1 MTEGQS
7 SLSNQLFNNRQLFI
21 RYNRFKLDR
30 INEIL
35 AFSDRRIFTLIPR
48 LLHSN
53 QEGMPGYVEG
63 DVPQGIFNYVLTPEI
78 HFTAEDIFPDVI
90 IRRNNF
96 DKPFIETVLLMGSIG
111 SIAHT
116 QKSDLDYTLLVRKN
130 SVSPEQLA
138 LFNQKLKKIETWV
151 WENYKLEIHFFV
163 NDIDE
168 VKQNIFGESDSEST
182 GSALA
187 KLLKEEMYRTLVII
201 AGKIPYWWIMPLE
214 TDDKQYEQ
222 YCDMIR
228 KHHTLLNP
236 DEFVDIGNVED
247 IAEDEF
253 FGGTIW
259 ALIKSFKAPF
269 KTLIKMGLL
278 EDYMFSET
286 RFNLL
291 CHEIKKKVFHHV
303 PFEQIDPYLSL
314 FFRSEKYFED
324 TKGFNELDALRTAF
338 YIKVGTQVT
347 GDDLDRRI
355 KDPKKRTLVELIKRW
370 DWPSSR
376 LDQLNKY
383 IQWPMMQ
390 KVALGDRINKILM
403 SSYRIISERNK
414 TLGNENSLIT
424 ERDTHLLGRKLFSF
438 FNKSNY
444 KVESLFALIDG
455 ETGEKELTFLFHQVN
470 PRDKGEWYLIRGR
483 SKAFLEQIPK
493 ENIIKKAPSLLF
505 LVAFSCFN
513 SLYRRDTALL
523 LRSDQHQSIKE
534 LDLRNILQDLS
545 SYLAQV
551 DVANIP
557 NECLLSDAHIEQLF
571 LVVDFGNPIPAEV
584 MKGSLKE
591 CQTTEKYADFINQ
604 RIGRLRAVTA
614 IYLTSWG
621 ELFCKTFA
629 GLNCMHRVMVELGPQ
644 VIGTEADKEDFLKV
658 FIPGNRRDVM
668 SLSWLNNY
676 ILKSLRVRTRDSST
690 VKVAES

>member
-1 MTEGQS
+1 M
-7 SLSNQLFNNRQLFI
+7 
-21 RYNRFKLDR
+21 
-30 INEIL
+30 
-35 AFSDRRIFTLIPR
+35 
-48 LLHSN
+48 
-53 QEGMPGYVEG
+53 
-63 DVPQGIFNYVLTPEI
+63 
-78 HFTAEDIFPDVI
+78 
-90 IRRNNF
+90 
-96 DKPFIETVLLMGSIG
+96 
-111 SIAHT
+111 
-116 QKSDLDYTLLVRKN
+116 
-130 SVSPEQLA
+130 
-138 LFNQKLKKIETWV
+138 
-151 WENYKLEIHFFV
+151 
-163 NDIDE
+163 
-168 VKQNIFGESDSEST
+168 
-182 GSALA
+182 
-187 KLLKEEMYRTLVII
+187 
-201 AGKIPYWWIMPLE
+201 
-214 TDDKQYEQ
+214 
-222 YCDMIR
+222 
-228 KHHTLLNP
+228 
-236 DEFVDIGNVED
+236 
-247 IAEDEF
+247 
-253 FGGTIW
+253 
-259 ALIKSFKAPF
+259 
-269 KTLIKMGLL
+269 
-278 EDYMFSET
+278 
-286 RFNLL
+286 
-291 CHEIKKKVFHHV
+291 
-303 PFEQIDPYLSL
+303 
-314 FFRSEKYFED
+314 
-324 TKGFNELDALRTAF
+324 
-338 YIKVGTQVT
+338 
-347 GDDLDRRI
+347 
-355 KDPKKRTLVELIKRW
+355 
-370 DWPSSR
+370 
-376 LDQLNKY
+376 
-383 IQWPMMQ
+383 
-390 KVALGDRINKILM
+390 
-403 SSYRIISERNK
+403 
-414 TLGNENSLIT
+414 
-424 ERDTHLLGRKLFSF
+424 
-438 FNKSNY
+438 
-444 KVESLFALIDG
+444 IDG

>member
-1 MTEGQS
+1 MTEGQT
-7 SLSNQLFNNRQLFI
+7 SLTNELFNNRQLFI

-35 AFSDRRIFTLIPR
+35 AFNDRRVFTLIPR

-53 QEGMPGYVEG
+53 QAGLPGYVEG
-63 DVPQGIFNYVLTPEI
+63 DVPQGIYNYLLNPEI
-78 HFTAEDIFPDVI
+78 LYTAEHLFPDVI
-90 IRRNNF
+90 IRRNNY
-96 DKPFIETVLLMGSIG
+96 DKPFIETVLLMGSVG

-116 QKSDLDYTLLVRKN
+116 QKSDLDYTLLVRKS
-130 SVSPEQLA
+130 SVTEQQLE
-138 LFNQKLKKIETWV
+138 LFNRKLKLIENWV
-151 WENYKLEIHFFV
+151 WENHKLEIHFFV

-201 AGKIPYWWIMPLE
+201 AGKIPYWWIMPLKT
-214 TDDKQYEQ
+214 TDEQYEKN
-222 YCDMIR
+222 CEMIR
-228 KHHTLLNP
+228 RHQTLLNP

-247 IAEDEF
+247 IADDEF

-278 EDYMFSET
+278 EDYMFSQT

-291 CHEIKKKVFHHV
+291 CHEIKKKVFSQV
-303 PFEQIDPYLSL
+303 PFDEIDPYLSL
-314 FFRSEKYFED
+314 FLRSESYFKGS
-324 TKGFNELDALRTAF
+324 KGFNEVDALRTAF

-347 GDDLDRRI
+347 GDDMDRRTR
-355 KDPKKRTLVELIKRW
+355 DGKKRVLIELVRKW
-370 DWPSSR
+370 DWPTNR
-376 LDQLNKY
+376 LEQLNNY
-383 IQWPMMQ
+383 IQWQMMQ

-403 SSYRIISERNK
+403 NSYRIISEHNK
-414 TLGNENSLIT
+414 QLGNENSLIT

-455 ETGEKELTFLFHQVN
+455 ETGEKELTFLFHQTN
-470 PRDKGEWYLIRGR
+470 PREKGEWYLIRGR

-493 ENIIKKAPSLLF
+493 ENIIKKAASLQF
-505 LVAFSCFN
+505 LLAFTCFN
-513 SLYRRDTALL
+513 SLFRRDTAIL
-523 LRSDQHQSIKE
+523 LRSEQHQSIKD

-545 SYLAQV
+545 TYLAQV

-557 NECLLSDAHIEQLF
+557 NEHLLAPAHIVQLF
-571 LVVDFGNPIPAEV
+571 MILDFGNPIPAEV
-584 MKGSLKE
+584 LKDNRKE
-591 CQTTEKYADFINQ
+591 FETAGKHAEFLNQ

-621 ELFCKTFA
+621 ELFCKTHG
-629 GLNCMHRVMVELGPQ
+629 GLNCMHRALAELGPQ
-644 VIGTEADKEDFLKV
+644 VTGTEADKEDFLKV
-658 FIPGNRRDVM
+658 FIPGNRRDVL
-668 SLSWLNNY
+668 SLSWLNSY
-676 ILKSLRVRTRDSST
+676 ILKSLRARTRDAAA
-690 VKVAES
+690 AEAAN